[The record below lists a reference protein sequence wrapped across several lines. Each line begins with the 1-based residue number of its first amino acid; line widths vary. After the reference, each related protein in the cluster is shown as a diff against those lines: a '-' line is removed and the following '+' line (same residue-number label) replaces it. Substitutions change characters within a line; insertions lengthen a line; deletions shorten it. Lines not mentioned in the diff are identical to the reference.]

1 MKLLVIADDF
11 TGAVDT
17 GAQFKAKDVLIRVGE
32 EEALLPGTDRQTQV
46 LILDAETRH
55 MGAEEAY
62 RTIYRIVS
70 RAVELGIPY
79 IYKKTDSGL
88 RGNIGSE
95 LSAMLSAS
103 GQPRLHFIPAF
114 PLLKRTT
121 SGGVHYIDGCPV
133 AESVFGRDPF
143 EPVLHSDVRAII
155 AEQSNTPATA
165 MEHGVEREL
174 PEGILIYDAS
184 TGRTLEEIAQ
194 ALKARGELKLVAGC
208 AGFASVL
215 PGVLGLIPG
224 SSQMPPLHRRFL
236 TICGSINPITLQ
248 QLDTAEKQGALRLQL
263 TPEQKLNPGWLHSS
277 DGEQAVDLWFRQIQ
291 KTDFAVIEGNQTGEG
306 DATKQYAQAHG
317 MDLETIRRQIS
328 MTLGGILEQLLRLGL
343 EATIL
348 VTGGDTLLAFMEHIG
363 QSALIPIGELAPGV
377 VLFQIEYREKR
388 YNIISKSGGFGSA
401 DLLLDLKKIIG
412 QKTSKEELVC

>member
-32 EEALLPGTDRQTQV
+32 EQALLPGTDRQTQV

-70 RAVELGIPY
+70 RAVELGIPC

-155 AEQSNTPATA
+155 AEQSNTPATV

-174 PEGILIYDAS
+174 PEGILIYDAA
-184 TGRTLEEIAQ
+184 TGRTLEEIAPGIEGQ
-194 ALKARGELKLVAGC
+194 RRIATWWLDAQDLPLC
-208 AGFASVL
+208 F

-224 SSQMPPLHRRFL
+224 SSQMRTAAPAGFSPSAEASIPL
-236 TICGSINPITLQ
+236 PLQ
-248 QLDTAEKQGALRLQL
+248 QLDTAEKRNRERCG
-263 TPEQKLNPGWLHSS
+263 SS
-277 DGEQAVDLWFRQIQ
+277 
-291 KTDFAVIEGNQTGEG
+291 
-306 DATKQYAQAHG
+306 
-317 MDLETIRRQIS
+317 S
-328 MTLGGILEQLLRLGL
+328 
-343 EATIL
+343 
-348 VTGGDTLLAFMEHIG
+348 
-363 QSALIPIGELAPGV
+363 PP
-377 VLFQIEYREKR
+377 
-388 YNIISKSGGFGSA
+388 SKS
-401 DLLLDLKKIIG
+401 
-412 QKTSKEELVC
+412 

>member
-70 RAVELGIPY
+70 RAVELGIPC
-79 IYKKTDSGL
+79 IYKKNGL
-88 RGNIGSE
+88 RPAGKYRKRAEAPCS
-95 LSAMLSAS
+95 LPS

-165 MEHGVEREL
+165 MEHGVERR
-174 PEGILIYDAS
+174 A
-184 TGRTLEEIAQ
+184 
-194 ALKARGELKLVAGC
+194 AG
-208 AGFASVL
+208 G
-215 PGVLGLIPG
+215 
-224 SSQMPPLHRRFL
+224 
-236 TICGSINPITLQ
+236 NP
-248 QLDTAEKQGALRLQL
+248 
-263 TPEQKLNPGWLHSS
+263 
-277 DGEQAVDLWFRQIQ
+277 DL
-291 KTDFAVIEGNQTGEG
+291 
-306 DATKQYAQAHG
+306 
-317 MDLETIRRQIS
+317 
-328 MTLGGILEQLLRLGL
+328 
-343 EATIL
+343 
-348 VTGGDTLLAFMEHIG
+348 
-363 QSALIPIGELAPGV
+363 
-377 VLFQIEYREKR
+377 
-388 YNIISKSGGFGSA
+388 
-401 DLLLDLKKIIG
+401 
-412 QKTSKEELVC
+412 